1 VQRTL
6 SQAGDASPDEVWRR
20 YADLDEWSRWAPF
33 IQAVDSAGRELVPGL
48 TGTVI
53 AVGGLRVGF
62 QVLTVDAAARTWRW
76 RAQVGP
82 VSLVLD
88 HEVAARPAGGSIAVL
103 AISGAPPV
111 VLGYLLPAQ
120 LALRSL
126 VRA

>member
-1 VQRTL
+1 MQRILT
-6 SQAGDASPDEVWRR
+6 QAGDASPAEVWRR
-20 YADLDEWSRWAPF
+20 YADLEEWPRWAPF
-33 IQAVDSAGRELVPGL
+33 ITAVETSGRELLVGL

-62 QVLTVDAAARTWRW
+62 DVLAVDAAARTWRW

-126 VRA
+126 VRV